1 MFLMNAL
8 PTDQPTDTA
17 YHRDATTHLKTS
29 PSRPIRC
36 DVLIVKQM
44 RYPTDL
50 PTDQPTNHQTQP
62 GGFVAPKKTVFALFQ
77 IGDIFLQTYAISKR
91 RKLGMPDT
99 TQIKDLSKGF
109 IGITNFTP
117 FFIRY
122 SALWF

>member
-1 MFLMNAL
+1 M
-8 PTDQPTDTA
+8 
-17 YHRDATTHLKTS
+17 
-29 PSRPIRC
+29 
-36 DVLIVKQM
+36 LIVKQM

-109 IGITNFTP
+109 TDNTNFKL
-117 FFIRY
+117 FFLRY
-122 SALWF
+122 GSK